1 LLLPLFGGLFSYF
14 LPSPRSHWFAPIFVF
29 AGLGF
34 SCFTLFQTDIFIR
47 WSWLPSIEFG
57 LHIDS
62 LAAALIT
69 LVYFISLL
77 VHLFSFHYMKD
88 DPGIKRYYFMLGF
101 FTTSMLGLL
110 AADHLILLFLFW
122 ELVGFSSYLLIGFW
136 FQESEKATSARIA
149 FMVNRVA
156 DAALL
161 IGIILLITVFEQS
174 FISEMAS
181 LGSGTLITITG
192 IMLAIGAFGKSAQ
205 FPFFGWLNKA
215 MAGPTPVSALIHAA
229 TMVTAGIYLLVRMF
243 PVLTDHVLMI
253 IALIGAITAF
263 MAGMSALVQNDI
275 KSVLAYSTISQLG
288 YMILGVGVGAFETS
302 IFHLWTHA
310 FFKAGLFLAAG
321 NIIHFMHHA
330 NHKVDAQDMRSM
342 GGLKKYLPFT
352 FIIYIICG
360 AALAGLPFTSGFL
373 SKEGILGATLDWFME
388 FRTEPISLVVLIL
401 AFVTALLTPFYIT
414 RQILIVFFDK
424 PRTELNI
431 TENHNFEP
439 IQYVKIPLGL
449 LAIGSIWIF
458 SSLNPFNSHGWFLSD
473 FLFGIS
479 IETAHQTSGGLYLII
494 VSVLLVFAG
503 VILSF
508 VKFKP
513 GSNFI
518 TNYQSKNI
526 ESGTVASILLEGWYI
541 DRLYGLINNGFLN
554 LSNFVFW
561 LDKKV
566 INKVVDGIGVSGI
579 VFAKVT
585 SIIDRHF
592 VDGLVNF
599 FAGFFKRFGKML
611 SRMQAPGIQTQL
623 ATMLL
628 ILVILMYLF
637 LFDL

>member
-1 LLLPLFGGLFSYF
+1 
-14 LPSPRSHWFAPIFVF
+14 
-29 AGLGF
+29 
-34 SCFTLFQTDIFIR
+34 
-47 WSWLPSIEFG
+47 
-57 LHIDS
+57 
-62 LAAALIT
+62 
-69 LVYFISLL
+69 
-77 VHLFSFHYMKD
+77 
-88 DPGIKRYYFMLGF
+88 
-101 FTTSMLGLL
+101 
-110 AADHLILLFLFW
+110 
-122 ELVGFSSYLLIGFW
+122 
-136 FQESEKATSARIA
+136 
-149 FMVNRVA
+149 
-156 DAALL
+156 
-161 IGIILLITVFEQS
+161 
-174 FISEMAS
+174 
-181 LGSGTLITITG
+181 
-192 IMLAIGAFGKSAQ
+192 
-205 FPFFGWLNKA
+205 
-215 MAGPTPVSALIHAA
+215 
-229 TMVTAGIYLLVRMF
+229 
-243 PVLTDHVLMI
+243 
-253 IALIGAITAF
+253 
-263 MAGMSALVQNDI
+263 
-275 KSVLAYSTISQLG
+275 
-288 YMILGVGVGAFETS
+288 
-302 IFHLWTHA
+302 
-310 FFKAGLFLAAG
+310 
-321 NIIHFMHHA
+321 
-330 NHKVDAQDMRSM
+330 
-342 GGLKKYLPFT
+342 
-352 FIIYIICG
+352 G

-526 ESGTVASILLEGWYI
+526 ESGTVALILLEGWYI